1 MHNINYFG
9 LFKELRYIFLT
20 TIISVIGVATVIF
33 VYNHTGIYGAI
44 FFALILFLAGRL
56 LVLGA
61 NPDNRPPFDNHPQH
75 HKDNMVHNN
84 VNHGNANLNHGNGFK
99 DGGQN
104 KDLVNKN
111 QNGNDT
117 NKLNQNSNDANKLNQ
132 NKPSNKPAHSNPQGV
147 TGGTSPSNI
156 STNTSNNN
164 SNNTTTNNIP
174 GVADKNNNNPRN
186 DLSN

>member
-1 MHNINYFG
+1 MHNINFFG

-20 TIISVIGVATVIF
+20 SIISVIGVATVIF

-84 VNHGNANLNHGNGFK
+84 VNHGNGFK
-99 DGGQN
+99 DGAQN

-111 QNGNDT
+111 PNGNDT

-132 NKPSNKPAHSNPQGV
+132 NKPSNKPAHSNPQGN
-147 TGGTSPSNI
+147 TGGANPSNT
-156 STNTSNNN
+156 STNTSSNN

-174 GVADKNNNNPRN
+174 GAADKNNNNPRN

>member
-20 TIISVIGVATVIF
+20 SIISVIGVATVIF

-61 NPDNRPPFDNHPQH
+61 NPDNRPPFDNHSQH

-84 VNHGNANLNHGNGFK
+84 VNHGNANVNHGNGFK
-99 DGGQN
+99 DGGQH

-117 NKLNQNSNDANKLNQ
+117 NKLNQN
-132 NKPSNKPAHSNPQGV
+132 KPSNKPAHSNPQGN
-147 TGGTSPSNI
+147 TGGANPSNT

-164 SNNTTTNNIP
+164 SNNATTNNIP
-174 GVADKNNNNPRN
+174 GAADKNTNNPRN